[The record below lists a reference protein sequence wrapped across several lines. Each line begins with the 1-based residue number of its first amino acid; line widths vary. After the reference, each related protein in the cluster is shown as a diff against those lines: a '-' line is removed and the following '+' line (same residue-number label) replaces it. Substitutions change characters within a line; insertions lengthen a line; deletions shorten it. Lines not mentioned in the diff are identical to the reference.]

1 MKTLLLAALVSLLC
15 SPVFAQDK
23 DKKVSEFTAKISNK
37 IQADCSKDVYDCGG
51 KIQELMSQK
60 KDFTEQVK
68 ICQELGQKVGDCTG
82 QRMKEFINDID
93 KLNLN
98 SNSPHFDRDF
108 DQLVK
113 KWDK

>member
-1 MKTLLLAALVSLLC
+1 MKTLVLVALFSLLC
-15 SPVFAQDK
+15 VPAFAQDK
-23 DKKVSEFTAKISNK
+23 AKKVSEFTTKISNK
-37 IQADCSKDVYDCGG
+37 IQSDCSKEVYDCGS

-68 ICQELGQKVGDCTG
+68 ICQELGQKVGACTG
-82 QRMKEFINDID
+82 QRMKEFTSDLDKINT
-93 KLNLN
+93 K
-98 SNSPHFDRDF
+98 SPNFDSDF